1 MAEKVL
7 TYKGYPLV
15 RSGNI
20 AYYGNIT
27 DKYIVMLQILSTEK
41 KNDLDVS
48 GKIAVQLQLTDP
60 AAPARERIA
69 KSTETVGFYEAM
81 DLASIWLDRA
91 LSTKGEESGK

>member
-1 MAEKVL
+1 MADQVL

-27 DKYIVMLQILSTEK
+27 DKYIVMLQIISSEK
-41 KNDLDVS
+41 KDDIDVS
-48 GKIAVQLQLTDP
+48 GKVAVQLQLTDP

-81 DLASIWLDRA
+81 DLASIWLERA
-91 LSTKGEESGK
+91 LGAKGTDK

>member
-1 MAEKVL
+1 MAEKIL

-27 DKYIVMLQILSTEK
+27 DKYIVMLQIISSEK
-41 KNDLDVS
+41 KDNIDVS
-48 GKIAVQLQLTDP
+48 GKVIVQLQLTDP

-69 KSTETVGFYEAM
+69 KSTEAVGFYEAM

-91 LSTKGEESGK
+91 LKDAEK

>member
-1 MAEKVL
+1 MADQVL

-27 DKYIVMLQILSTEK
+27 DKYIVMLQIISTTK
-41 KNDLDVS
+41 QGDVDVS
-48 GKIAVQLQLTDP
+48 GKVIVQLQLTDP

-69 KSTETVGFYEAM
+69 KSSETVGLYEAM
-81 DLASIWLDRA
+81 DLASIWLERA
-91 LSTKGEESGK
+91 LKGDGK